1 MLSGLR
7 EREAP
12 GGLVGFVVEHG
23 ATLVPG
29 LTTQLVEEIWRRN
42 PSYAAG
48 PVSREDL
55 HASCHDNI
63 SRVLELLTVGLVG
76 EDGESADP
84 LYDAARATGRLRAEQ
99 RVPLDDVLR
108 SFRLGGRLIWGEL
121 IAQAGERGALDSPGM
136 TEVGSRLWEV
146 VDDTSAQVAASY
158 HLAERVRLRAD
169 EQRRG
174 ALWEDLLTGSE
185 EGSVAAARALG
196 LTAAGAYVVVVAADA
211 LTEGVDAF
219 PATVAHEALARRRCA
234 STWQHRGGTC
244 VGVVVLP
251 EDVSG
256 DPARLVVDILRA
268 TTPLAAGVVPATSVA
283 GLVEAHRLAGLA
295 LASARTE
302 GLGAVTLDERL
313 PEALLLRSPELVERL
328 VSTVLGGVLARPDA
342 ERVTLLETLE
352 AWIASAGSVTRTGE
366 LLHCHRNT
374 VLNRLRRLRE
384 LTGRDD
390 LREGR
395 VPSEIDLAVRA
406 LALRD

>member
-1 MLSGLR
+1 MR
-7 EREAP
+7 P
-12 GGLVGFVVEHG
+12 VGLVGFVVEHG
-23 ATLVPG
+23 AALVPG
-29 LTTQLVEEIWRRN
+29 LTAKLVEEIWRRN
-42 PSYAAG
+42 PAYAAG

-63 SRVLELLTVGLVG
+63 SRVLELLTIGLVA
-76 EDGESADP
+76 DDAPADP

-121 IAQAGERGALDSPGM
+121 IARAGEQGSLDSSGM

-146 VDDTSAQVAASY
+146 VDETSAQVAATY
-158 HLAERVRLRAD
+158 HLTERERLRAD

-185 EGSVAAARALG
+185 ESSVTAARALG
-196 LTAAGAYVVVVAADA
+196 LAAEGAYVVVVAADA
-211 LTEGVDAF
+211 LVEGVDAF
-219 PATVAHEALARRRCA
+219 PVAAAHDALARGRCV

-251 EDVSG
+251 EDG
-256 DPARLVVDILRA
+256 GTDDPARDVAAMLRPA
-268 TTPLAAGVVPATSVA
+268 TGLAAGVVPATSVA

-295 LASARTE
+295 LECARAE
-302 GLGAVTLDERL
+302 GLGAVTLDDRL
-313 PEALLLRSPELVERL
+313 PEALLVRSPELAERL
-328 VSTVLGGVLARPDA
+328 VSTVLGQVLSRSDA

-395 VPSEIDLAVRA
+395 VPAEVDLAMRA
-406 LALRD
+406 LALRS

>member
-1 MLSGLR
+1 MP
-7 EREAP
+7 A
-12 GGLVGFVVEHG
+12 GLVAFVVDHG

-29 LTTQLVEEIWRRN
+29 LTTKLVEEIWRRN
-42 PSYAAG
+42 PAYAAG

-55 HASCHDNI
+55 YDSCHDNI

-76 EDGESADP
+76 EGGDP
-84 LYDAARATGRLRAEQ
+84 EEQLYDAARATGRLRAEQ

-121 IAQAGERGALDSPGM
+121 IARAGERGALDSPGM

-146 VDDTSAQVAASY
+146 VDDTSAQVAAAY
-158 HLAERVRLRAD
+158 HLTERERLRAD

-185 EGSVAAARALG
+185 ESSVAAARALG
-196 LTAAGAYVVVVAADA
+196 LAVEGSCVVVVAADTVA
-211 LTEGVDAF
+211 EGADAF
-219 PATVAHEALARRRCA
+219 PAGAAHDALARTRCA
-234 STWQHRGGTC
+234 SSWQHRGGTC
-244 VGVVVLP
+244 VGVVMLP
-251 EDVSG
+251 DDAG
-256 DPARLVVDILRA
+256 PDDPARLVAGSLRA
-268 TTPLAAGVVPATSVA
+268 TTSSAAGVVSAPSVA
-283 GLVEAHRLAGLA
+283 GLVEAHRLADLA
-295 LASARTE
+295 LASARAE

-313 PEALLLRSPELVERL
+313 PEALLLRSPELAERL
-328 VSTVLGGVLARPDA
+328 VGTVLGGVLARPDA

-352 AWIASAGSVTRTGE
+352 AWIVSAGSVTRTGE

-395 VPSEIDLAVRA
+395 VPSEVDLAVRA